1 MDSLRLNRQQYLV
14 AVTVAI
20 ACFLPP
26 FIGEATNIALPSLI
40 SDLQL
45 PMSMFGW
52 ILTVYLLTSTVFL
65 IPAARYADK
74 ISKKVFFTIGVLLLG
89 LGSLGIGLAT
99 TGEMVLVMRAVEG
112 VGNALMFGTAIAL
125 VTSVVNA
132 ELRGTAI
139 GIAMTGVFLG
149 QLAGPLLAGAL
160 TDVYGWQMVYLIL
173 VPIALLSF
181 VLAVPFIP
189 RDAPTDKMP
198 YDWVGAVLFI
208 LGMTLGLYGFSKM
221 PDIFALGLLVVGLLL
236 LGIFFWYEMRA
247 ANPLIPVQI
256 ILKNR
261 RFTFN
266 NSANLLYYVA
276 IYAMGSLVSMY
287 MTHAWNFS
295 ALDRALVVTTQGLIL
310 VLFTIVTGKFY
321 DHLLPRWLILS
332 GVGMAV
338 VGGAAAYLL
347 GVPSA
352 DPVWLLAAVIA
363 ASIAAF
369 GCGSIVLAVI
379 DRMVKNAPPRYATTT
394 GLFIIALGMVLLL
407 TCGAEQSVW
416 TMIAVQALFGVGIA
430 IFVTPNSTAIMNAV
444 SEQEYGMASGTLSTT
459 RMLGMAVSIGMM
471 TVLTNLFL
479 GAGVQMGPEYV
490 EEFLVMMHATVLAAI
505 VVLVIAMILSWTAD
519 SRTS

>member
-1 MDSLRLNRQQYLV
+1 MDSVHLNRQQYLV
-14 AVTVAI
+14 AITVAI

-26 FIGEATNIALPSLI
+26 FIGETTNIALPSPI

-52 ILTVYLLTSTVFL
+52 ILTIYLLTSTAFL

-74 ISKKVFFTIGVLLLG
+74 ISKKVFFCLGVLLLEI
-89 LGSLGIGLAT
+89 GSLGIGLAT

-125 VTSVVNA
+125 VTSVVKV

-173 VPIALLSF
+173 VPVALLSF
-181 VLAVPFIP
+181 LLAVPFVP
-189 RDAPTDKMP
+189 RDAPTDRMP
-198 YDWVGAVLFI
+198 YDWPGAVLFTF
-208 LGMTLGLYGFSKM
+208 GMTLELYGFSKM
-221 PDIFALGLLVVGLLL
+221 PDLFALGLLIAGLVL
-236 LGIFFWYEMRA
+236 LGLFFRYERRA
-247 ANPLIPVQI
+247 SNPLIPVQL

-261 RFTFN
+261 GFTFN

-287 MTHAWNFS
+287 MTHAWGFS
-295 ALDRALVVTTQGLIL
+295 ALECALVVTTQGLIL
-310 VLFTIVTGKFY
+310 VLFTIVAEKFY

-332 GVGMAV
+332 GAVMAV
-338 VGGAAAYLL
+338 AGGAAAVLL

-352 DPVWLLAAVIA
+352 SPVWLLAAVVA
-363 ASIAAF
+363 ASVAAF

-379 DRMVKNAPPRYATTT
+379 DRLVKNAPPRYATTT
-394 GLFIIALGMVLLL
+394 GLCIIALGMLLLL
-407 TCGAEQSVW
+407 TCGVDPAVW

-444 SEQEYGMASGTLSTT
+444 TEQEYGMASGTLATT

-479 GAGVQMGPEYV
+479 GAGVQMRPDHVG
-490 EEFLVMMHATVLAAI
+490 EFLMMMHATVLAAI
-505 VVLVIAMILSWTAD
+505 VVLVVGMLLSWTAD
-519 SRTS
+519 TQSR